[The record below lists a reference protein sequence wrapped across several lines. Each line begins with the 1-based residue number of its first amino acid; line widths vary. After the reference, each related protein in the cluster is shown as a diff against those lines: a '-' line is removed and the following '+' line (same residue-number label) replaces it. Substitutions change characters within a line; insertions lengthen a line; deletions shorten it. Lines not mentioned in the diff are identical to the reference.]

1 MNFLIGFFVGLESA
15 LLLLDQTFYWRSM
28 ITIGIFFIYALNGF
42 NYKRLREKIPT
53 NLFLP
58 LISFILYFYL
68 NYDFFFTPEIYSRW
82 GLTQEIYYFFSTPI
96 LIIIFLLLLG
106 GKNNKQVKEF
116 IFSFSLTFAF
126 LGFFLNII
134 DFHGTE
140 NENFLAVRFLTLI
153 PLFFIFFKSFFIRLL
168 FLVSISYIVLY
179 FNSRTVLVAILF
191 FISLY
196 CLRNVIFS
204 SKKLFFT
211 TNFLACIVISVFPFL
226 FLYSFQ
232 ENSLLTGVFLSD
244 SKGVDG
250 RFLIWAE
257 ILLRVSEYGNFVFG
271 NGSNHDTV
279 YYESGFFG
287 RNLSSH
293 NMVLETFFRLGIIGY
308 VLMISI
314 LFQLLNYCYERRH
327 IYSIQLGWIL
337 TLCGMFLASLYEYI
351 FFDGSGVLN
360 NIVFWFTLGVLLFVN
375 NNKESLKNKELFK
388 NK

>member
-28 ITIGIFFIYALNGF
+28 ITISIFFIYALYGF
-42 NYKRLREKIPT
+42 KYRRLRKKIPT
-53 NLFLP
+53 NLYLL
-58 LISFILYFYL
+58 LISFIFYFYL

-96 LIIIFLLLLG
+96 LLIIFLLILG
-106 GKNNKQVKEF
+106 GKNNNQLKEF
-116 IFSFSLTFAF
+116 IFAFSLTFAF

-153 PLFFIFFKSFFIRLL
+153 PLLFLFFKSFFIRLFFFL
-168 FLVSISYIVLY
+168 FTSYIVFY
-179 FNSRTVLVAILF
+179 FNSRTILVALLL

-196 CLRNVIFS
+196 YFRNMFFN
-204 SKKLFFT
+204 SKKLFFA
-211 TNFLACIVISVFPFL
+211 TNILACIVITIFPAL

-232 ENSLLTGVFLSD
+232 EDSLLTGIFLSD
-244 SKGVDG
+244 AKGVDG

-257 ILLRVSEYGNFVFG
+257 ILLRINEYENFLFG
-271 NGSNHDTV
+271 NGSNHDTL

-293 NMVLETFFRLGIIGY
+293 NLILETFFRLGIIGY
-308 VLMISI
+308 ILLISI
-314 LFQLLNYCYERRH
+314 FFQLLNYCYERRH

-337 TLCGMFLASLYEYI
+337 TICSMFLASLYEYI
-351 FFDGSGVLN
+351 LFDGSGVLN
-360 NIVFWFTLGVLLFVN
+360 NIVFWFTLGVLLFKDSN
-375 NNKESLKNKELFK
+375 EETLENK
-388 NK
+388 